1 VGEFKKWAMQTELRG
16 TERTVHISPVLPT
29 VLIGERINPTGREAL
44 AEQLRA
50 GALGMVEREAVDQVQ
65 AGADVIDVNVGT
77 QGVDQV
83 ELLPKAIAAVQR
95 LVDAPISIDTDD
107 HRALEKGL
115 EVCQGKPL
123 VNSVNGE
130 QRSLE
135 TVLPLVAA
143 HGAAVI
149 GLCMDESGVPAG
161 AEVRIEIAE
170 KILERAREMGIPPED
185 VLIDPLALSVS
196 ADNKAARVTLDTIR
210 GVKEQLGVNMTL
222 GASNV
227 SFGMPDR
234 DVINAA
240 FLAMALREGVNAPIV
255 RVDHVHEVI
264 LAADVL
270 LGKDA
275 FAQRYI
281 KAYRA
286 RVANG
291 D

>member
-1 VGEFKKWAMQTELRG
+1 
-16 TERTVHISPVLPT
+16 
-29 VLIGERINPTGREAL
+29 
-44 AEQLRA
+44 
-50 GALGMVEREAVDQVQ
+50 
-65 AGADVIDVNVGT
+65 
-77 QGVDQV
+77 
-83 ELLPKAIAAVQR
+83 
-95 LVDAPISIDTDD
+95 
-107 HRALEKGL
+107 
-115 EVCQGKPL
+115 
-123 VNSVNGE
+123 
-130 QRSLE
+130 
-135 TVLPLVAA
+135 
-143 HGAAVI
+143 
-149 GLCMDESGVPAG
+149 MDESGVPAG